1 MLPLHKAFQ
10 ELFGRRKKVVKK
22 SVPSF
27 GAKKCT
33 QAQGC
38 QMAYFQNKNPSL
50 GKFWRFLQW
59 KMLVYY
65 MAIWSILLPFG
76 IFCDHFG
83 IFYVYSYIFSPVR
96 YVVPKKSGNPGQALI
111 SQVEES
117 QKEIKIS
124 SNFLSEKPHLRPK
137 SILMCES
144 RYIRTTWDRCYDFK
158 NIFAKKIA
166 KTLTF
171 LTQNELTYANFCH
184 NIGF

>member
-1 MLPLHKAFQ
+1 LAEEKKLLKNLFQ
-10 ELFGRRKKVVKK
+10 VSAPKNAPKLRVARWHIFKTKIPVWENFGGSCNGR
-22 SVPSF
+22 
-27 GAKKCT
+27 CWYIT
-33 QAQGC
+33 
-38 QMAYFQNKNPSL
+38 
-50 GKFWRFLQW
+50 
-59 KMLVYY
+59 Y

-144 RYIRTTWDRCYDFK
+144 TYVLPGTDAMILK
-158 NIFAKKIA
+158 IFSQKKLQ
-166 KTLTF
+166 K
-171 LTQNELTYANFCH
+171 H
-184 NIGF
+184 